1 MSPLVA
7 LLGALALLGAAT
19 AAGLLLRRR
28 GARVRS
34 LRGVRPLSPDVLG
47 ASRFGRAGTVVQ
59 FSTEY
64 CARCPGVRRVLGELT
79 AAREGLEFVHVDL
92 THDAALAK
100 RFGVLQT
107 PTVLLI
113 DREGRPSSRLSGTVS
128 REALRDAI
136 DALTGDRA

>member
-1 MSPLVA
+1 MHSLASLLGIIALVA
-7 LLGALALLGAAT
+7 AAT
-19 AAGLLLRRR
+19 AIGLLLRARR
-28 GARVRS
+28 GRVRELTDTS
-34 LRGVRPLSPDVLG
+34 RLKPEIFGTD
-47 ASRFGRAGTVVQ
+47 RFGVAGTVVQ